1 MSERSQ
7 MIHMLVR
14 IARLASERWRMTLAQ
29 AATIL
34 GAFDAFGYIS
44 RNFGL
49 FHMEGDEAVLDDV
62 EEYLIAKGGIPN
74 ASV

>member
-1 MSERSQ
+1 MSERNQ

-14 IARLASERWRMTLAQ
+14 VARLASKRWRMTLAQ

-34 GAFDAFGYIS
+34 GDADAFGYIS

-62 EEYLIAKGGIPN
+62 EEYLAGRGVMPN
-74 ASV
+74 APA